1 MNAPAADSGTAI
13 ANQKRFLKLVRKRL
27 ERFVTLLP
35 KVLVSDEPEAIH
47 DLRVS
52 SRRLQQALRVILPKP
67 KPPKSKKV
75 IRVLRQVRQALGPC
89 RNLDVNIALIKE
101 KRKHA
106 GAALVQHAWEAVQ
119 TELDGRRGPAIKRA
133 RPSIAQHDVF
143 AFIAWTKSLIKGAGG
158 DTDPV
163 EILDKAAAQSI
174 NGWEDAFMSAYEHR
188 DETHLHEFRIAS
200 KRLRYRAELLAD
212 LGQAKAKPLVAALK
226 ELQSMLGDWH
236 DRWVLLQ
243 YVAEFIGRPNFLA
256 SHPDMSR
263 ALLAEIE
270 KEKLRNDTTIDQLLQ
285 NGAKI
290 RESFARW
297 KTVAGEAKETSAS

>member
-1 MNAPAADSGTAI
+1 MNATAADSGAAI

-35 KVLVSDEPEAIH
+35 KVLVSNDPEAIH

-52 SRRLQQALRVILPKP
+52 SRRMQQALSVILPTP
-67 KPPKSKKV
+67 KPSKSKKV

-106 GAALVQHAWEAVQ
+106 GATLVQHAWEAVQ
-119 TELDGRRGPAIKRA
+119 TDLDERRGLAIKRA
-133 RPSIAQHDVF
+133 RPIIAQHDVF
-143 AFIAWTKSLIKGAGG
+143 AFIARTKSLIKGA
-158 DTDPV
+158 DRDSDPV
-163 EILDKAAAQSI
+163 EILDQAAAQSMKT
-174 NGWEDAFMSAYEHR
+174 WEDAFTSAYEHR

-226 ELQSMLGDWH
+226 ELQTMLGDWH

-243 YVAEFIGRPNFLA
+243 HVAECIGRPHFIA

-270 KEKLRNDTTIDQLLQ
+270 KEKLCTDTTIDQILQ
-285 NGAKI
+285 NGAKV
-290 RESFARW
+290 RESLARW
-297 KTVAGEAKETSAS
+297 NPLRDETEETVAR